1 MYTERNTIVVIPAYE
16 PDANLIQ
23 LVRELKEKN
32 LDCIVVN
39 DGSGKEYESVF
50 SVVRGFAKVIGYEA
64 NKGKGTALKTAFAKI
79 RDEVR
84 PPYLV
89 VTADADGQH
98 TPADILRIAKEVDK
112 TPHALILGSRKIE
125 DHTPLRSRL
134 GNTITRYVFRLVS
147 GCAVYDTQTGLRAFS
162 DDLMDKMLS
171 IEGNRYEY
179 EMNVLLACARDNIAM
194 KEVPIETVYIEN
206 NASSHFNTL
215 KDSCMI
221 YKEILKFSGS
231 SLLSFVCDYTLFLL
245 LYGIFSDSGYLH
257 ALVLANVL
265 ARFASASMNYV
276 INRYT
281 VFHESSNS
289 LHSAV
294 RYAMLAAGIL
304 IMNSLLL
311 RALSLVGIPAAA
323 AKLLTELSLFVFS
336 WIMQRRYVFA
346 SKEVIAE

>member
-112 TPHALILGSRKIE
+112 
-125 DHTPLRSRL
+125 
-134 GNTITRYVFRLVS
+134 NTTR
-147 GCAVYDTQTGLRAFS
+147 T
-162 DDLMDKMLS
+162 
-171 IEGNRYEY
+171 
-179 EMNVLLACARDNIAM
+179 
-194 KEVPIETVYIEN
+194 
-206 NASSHFNTL
+206 
-215 KDSCMI
+215 
-221 YKEILKFSGS
+221 
-231 SLLSFVCDYTLFLL
+231 
-245 LYGIFSDSGYLH
+245 DSGQ
-257 ALVLANVL
+257 
-265 ARFASASMNYV
+265 
-276 INRYT
+276 
-281 VFHESSNS
+281 
-289 LHSAV
+289 
-294 RYAMLAAGIL
+294 
-304 IMNSLLL
+304 
-311 RALSLVGIPAAA
+311 P
-323 AKLLTELSLFVFS
+323 
-336 WIMQRRYVFA
+336 
-346 SKEVIAE
+346 